1 MRLGET
7 CPYFRHRILYVFL
20 LIQLSIPRIRST
32 STSSPII
39 ISTTV
44 VGIRHNGKVV
54 LGSDGQA
61 TMGDTVMKHR
71 AKKVRT
77 LFDGKILAGFAG
89 ATADA
94 FTLFERFEEKL
105 QQYSGNVTRSAV
117 ELAKDWRTDRYL
129 RRLEALLAVAAPDR
143 LLLISGTGDV
153 IEPDD
158 EVLAIGSGGAY
169 ALAAA
174 RAMLKHS
181 PGMTTK
187 EMVEESIR
195 ISAEICIYTNNEITL
210 LEIDAV

>member
-1 MRLGET
+1 M
-7 CPYFRHRILYVFL
+7 
-20 LIQLSIPRIRST
+20 
-32 STSSPII
+32 
-39 ISTTV
+39 
-44 VGIRHNGKVV
+44 
-54 LGSDGQA
+54 
-61 TMGDTVMKHR
+61 
-71 AKKVRT
+71 
-77 LFDGKILAGFAG
+77 
-89 ATADA
+89 
-94 FTLFERFEEKL
+94 
-105 QQYSGNVTRSAV
+105 
-117 ELAKDWRTDRYL
+117 
-129 RRLEALLAVAAPDR
+129 AVAAPDR